1 MATFTKAHLSG
12 AADGLAVKVAATSS
26 TGTTVHTAV
35 SGTTAGSFSECWI
48 WAVNTSAAA
57 VKLTIEWGTTTAAD
71 ADGGL
76 SGRGSR
82 TKCRRLDCGD
92 KSPSRVTRNSPQFCL
107 KNLKNKIKINS
118 IIWLKRQ
125 LLLGF

>member
-35 SGTTAGSFSECWI
+35 SGTRAGSFSECWI

-71 ADGGL
+71 GNIEVTVPPEQGL
-76 SGRGSR
+76 MQVIPGLILHNS
-82 TKCRRLDCGD
+82 KV
-92 KSPSRVTRNSPQFCL
+92 VTAFAGTANVICL
-107 KNLKNKIKINS
+107 H
-118 IIWLKRQ
+118 
-125 LLLGF
+125 GFVNEIA